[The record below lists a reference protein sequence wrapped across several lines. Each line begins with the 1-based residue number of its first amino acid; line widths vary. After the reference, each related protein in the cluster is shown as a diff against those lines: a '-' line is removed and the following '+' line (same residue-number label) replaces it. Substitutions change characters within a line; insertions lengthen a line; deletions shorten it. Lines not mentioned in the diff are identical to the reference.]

1 MTAPARELVQ
11 LPNKDLWRGRT
22 FDPTKDIPAE
32 VQQVEDTP
40 APSVAPIDKAMAAIL
55 AFSAGKAQ
63 LDCVWC
69 GLQGD
74 EKFMRAHLKKDH
86 KSVVEPAVDA
96 AIAVADAQQ
105 ARDALAAAT
114 KE

>member
-1 MTAPARELVQ
+1 MTAPARELIQ
-11 LPNKDLWRGRT
+11 LPNKDLWRGRM
-22 FDPTKDIPAE
+22 PTDAD
-32 VQQVEDTP
+32 V
-40 APSVAPIDKAMAAIL
+40 PSVMPTTIEAVPVSANPVDKAMAAIL
-55 AFSAGKAQ
+55 AFSAGAVQ
-63 LDCVWC
+63 LSCVWC

-74 EKFMRAHLKKDH
+74 EAFMRAHLKKDH

-96 AIAVADAQQ
+96 AVAVADAQQ